1 MLLRTVPAVLAV
13 ALAVTVAG
21 CGEEDPPPAN
31 KPRVISADAVCR
43 PVEGV
48 PKLHL
53 VTVEVEDLDGVDD
66 LTDPLVLVEA
76 SALAMQATATDRV
89 SVDAEGAELECL
101 DAEGR
106 CTMRFTWQRES
117 DSAQI
122 YCGDG
127 LDALEVLFEVRD
139 VAGFMD
145 RRYIPTRPQ

>member
-1 MLLRTVPAVLAV
+1 MLRTVPLVLAAAF
-13 ALAVTVAG
+13 ALAG
-21 CGEEDPPPAN
+21 CGEEDPPPPN

-48 PKLHL
+48 PKLHR
-53 VTVEVEDLDGVDD
+53 VTVEVEDLDGVED

-76 SALAMQATATDRV
+76 SALAMEAVATDRV

-101 DAEGR
+101 DPEGR
-106 CTMRFTWQRES
+106 CTMRFTWERES

-122 YCGDG
+122 YCGDS
-127 LDALEVLFEVRD
+127 LDGLEVLFEVRD

-145 RRYIPTRPQ
+145 RRFIPTHPQ

>member
-1 MLLRTVPAVLAV
+1 MLRTVLVA
-13 ALAVTVAG
+13 ALALAAIG
-21 CGEEDPPPAN
+21 CGEEDPPPVN

-48 PKLHL
+48 PKLHR

-76 SALAMQATATDRV
+76 SALPMQATATDRV
-89 SVDAEGAELECL
+89 SVDAEGAEVECL

-106 CTMRFTWQRES
+106 CTMRFTWERAS

-122 YCGDG
+122 YCGEA

-145 RRYIPTRPQ
+145 RRYIATHPQ